1 LTSVPDAALVEAAH
15 WIAAFVIG
23 TGLLQNLVY
32 GVQLGLAAW
41 ALAASPPYARESL
54 LWRRYVD
61 VAPPIALLAPA
72 YNEELSIVENIRSL
86 LALHYPN
93 FEVIVINDGSKD
105 NTLRA
110 VLDAFEL
117 TPVQRSFDLAVEHQ
131 QIRGLFG
138 SPRYPQLLVI
148 DKVNGGKAD
157 ALNAGI
163 NLSRSPLF
171 CSIDADSLI
180 EPDALLRAV
189 QPFIDEPELTIAV
202 GGTIRLANG
211 CRISAGRV
219 VEIGL
224 PRNLLALFQVVE
236 YLRAFLMARLAWSQV
251 QTLTIISGAFG
262 IFSRQI
268 AIKVGGYS
276 HKTVGEDLELVVKF
290 HRYMRDIRRPYRIV
304 FTPEPV
310 CWTEAPESLKIL
322 GRQRSRWQRGA
333 LEAFFKHR
341 DMLMRPRYGRIG
353 AVAFGHM
360 FLVDVLGPIVEI
372 LGYVLIPIMWGLGL
386 LSADYLLAFLAVTF
400 NFGVV
405 ISVGS
410 LILEEVELR
419 RFPRARHLAVLTA
432 AAVLENFGYRQ
443 LNNLWRIRGLM
454 QYLRGTSG
462 WGDMTRVGFARPT
475 PRP

>member
-1 LTSVPDAALVEAAH
+1 
-15 WIAAFVIG
+15 
-23 TGLLQNLVY
+23 
-32 GVQLGLAAW
+32 
-41 ALAASPPYARESL
+41 
-54 LWRRYVD
+54 
-61 VAPPIALLAPA
+61 
-72 YNEELSIVENIRSL
+72 
-86 LALHYPN
+86 
-93 FEVIVINDGSKD
+93 
-105 NTLRA
+105 
-110 VLDAFEL
+110 
-117 TPVQRSFDLAVEHQ
+117 
-131 QIRGLFG
+131 
-138 SPRYPQLLVI
+138 
-148 DKVNGGKAD
+148 VNGGKAD

>member
-1 LTSVPDAALVEAAH
+1 MTVDPASAALIVAH
-15 WIAAFVIG
+15 WIAVFVIA

-32 GVQLGLAAW
+32 VLQLCLAAW
-41 ALAASPPYARESL
+41 ALAASPPRAQANL

-72 YNEELSIVENIRSL
+72 YNEELTIVENIRSL
-86 LALHYPN
+86 LALHYPK

-105 NTLRA
+105 GTLGA
-110 VLDAFEL
+110 ILEAFGL
-117 TPVQRSFDLAVEHQ
+117 RPVERSFELAVEHQ
-131 QIRGLFG
+131 PIRGLFG
-138 SPRYPQLLVI
+138 SPKYPQLLVV

-189 QPFIDEPELTIAV
+189 QPFIDEPELTVAV

-224 PRNLLALFQVVE
+224 PHNILALFQVVE

-262 IFSRQI
+262 IFTRQI
-268 AIKVGGYS
+268 AVKVGGYS
-276 HKTVGEDLELVVKF
+276 QNTVGEDLELVVKF
-290 HRYMRDIRRPYRIV
+290 HRHMRDLRRPYRIA

-310 CWTEAPESLKIL
+310 CWTEAPETLKIL

-333 LEAFFKHR
+333 LEVFFKHS

-353 AVAFGHM
+353 TIAFSHM
-360 FLVDVLGPIVEI
+360 LLVDVLGPIVEI
-372 LGYVLIPIMWGLGL
+372 LGYALMPIMWGLGL
-386 LSADYLLAFLAVTF
+386 LSLDYLLAFVAVTF
-400 NFGVV
+400 NFGIV
-405 ISVGS
+405 ISVAS
-410 LILEEVELR
+410 LILEEIELK
-419 RFPRARHLAVLTA
+419 RFPHSRHLAVLTA

-443 LNNLWRIRGLM
+443 LNNFWRVRGLF
-454 QYLRGTSG
+454 QYLRGSTG
-462 WGDMTRVGFARPT
+462 WGDMTRVGFARPSA
-475 PRP
+475 R